1 MPTEAVSVLPSQLSV
16 GHCSVRRNHRA
27 SFRPSQWETRRPHAL
42 PSLNRPPWP
51 AARRGAR
58 CKPLLQLSLS
68 NAPTLGSWAPETS
81 RPSLLQKCPLCTGT
95 KRGGRQRPKL
105 RFFQGKKWC
114 GVSLL
119 HRVCTADNEFR
130 LGNLGRL
137 PGGGGT
143 EEQQQREDVPGGRS
157 SDERK
162 HAGSPRRSGRLQAQG
177 GSVLSQPKFRSRRL
191 GVHGIPDTPWTLI
204 FNPLSVYLLSREG
217 RS

>member
-1 MPTEAVSVLPSQLSV
+1 MPPPWVHGPQKRV
-16 GHCSVRRNHRA
+16 GHLCSRSAH
-27 SFRPSQWETRRPHAL
+27 SAL
-42 PSLNRPPWP
+42 GQGGEGDSVEN
-51 AARRGAR
+51 
-58 CKPLLQLSLS
+58 CVS
-68 NAPTLGSWAPETS
+68 S
-81 RPSLLQKCPLCTGT
+81 RVKS
-95 KRGGRQRPKL
+95 
-105 RFFQGKKWC
+105 

-191 GVHGIPDTPWTLI
+191 GVHGTPDTPWTLI

-217 RS
+217 RP